1 MVTLGK
7 ALKGILLVI
16 VVFALFWAG
25 TILFWRIRNTD
36 PGVGESVGWLLL
48 APLVVLVSVW
58 GLMRWRRNRRAA
70 TNDKP
75 DTPAQAPEISDAA
88 PTRLN
93 LLAAALRLPAGETPT
108 EALQG
113 LMKPQVPKLHGTLRD
128 AQGLPL
134 FAAPVPLLT
143 AAALDAV
150 TLELNR
156 LAGMTMP
163 VEESTRRS
171 LALLLPVF
179 DELLMELAAARPEE
193 GPTDERVIAGLRHR
207 SSPTRPAP
215 VLVRVMLP
223 ASSPSSLFPLCEKM
237 MRGRVEDLGLA
248 TGLGWR
254 FQFEGAK
261 GGTAFWS
268 RLVEPDEG
276 EQWQLWLAAASL
288 IDPERLQSLQ
298 RQGTLMSSRTPEGMI
313 PGEGAAGVLLG
324 PAETDAEAVS
334 CRGPY
339 EVATGDVDSP
349 QARVRKMTKALR
361 PEQATDQPLPDLLI
375 SNADYRSG
383 SFEEAALLA
392 LSLNPDLDA
401 GRQLLAL
408 GRAGALDNATPM
420 AMLALVWQALRD
432 GHETVAIL
440 FVDEQQGRRVA
451 EFTAAPLPQNQTQP
465 SPTAAAE
472 SE

>member
-1 MVTLGK
+1 MLI
-7 ALKGILLVI
+7 AI
-16 VVFALFWAG
+16 VFALFWAG

-58 GLMRWRRNRRAA
+58 SLRRWRRNRRAA

-75 DTPAQAPEISDAA
+75 DTPAQAPEISDAGPA
-88 PTRLN
+88 RLN
-93 LLAAALRLPAGETPT
+93 LLAAALRLPAGETPA

-134 FAAPVPLLT
+134 FAAPVPLLS
-143 AAALDAV
+143 AEALDAV

-156 LAGMTMP
+156 QAGMTMP

-179 DELLMELAAARPEE
+179 DELLMELAAALPEE
-193 GPTDERVIAGLRHR
+193 GHADERVIAGLRHR

-223 ASSPSSLFPLCEKM
+223 ASVSPSLFPLCEKM

-248 TGLGWR
+248 AGLGWR
-254 FQFEGAK
+254 FQFDGAND
-261 GGTAFWS
+261 GAAFWA
-268 RLVEPDEG
+268 RLARPVEG
-276 EQWQLWLAAASL
+276 EQWQLWLAADSL
-288 IDPERLQSLQ
+288 IDPACIQRLQ
-298 RQGTLMSSRTPEGMI
+298 RQDVLMSSRTPEGI
-313 PGEGAAGVLLG
+313 VPGEGAAGVLLG
-324 PAETDAEAVS
+324 PAGTDAGVVS

-349 QARVRKMTKALR
+349 QAQVRKMTKALR
-361 PEQATDQPLPDLLI
+361 PEQAPHQPLPDLLI

-392 LSLNPDLDA
+392 LSLNPELDA
-401 GRQLLAL
+401 SRQLLAL
-408 GRAGALDNATPM
+408 GRAGALDNAMPM

-440 FVDEQQGRRVA
+440 FVDEQRGRQVA
-451 EFTAAPLPQNQTQP
+451 EFIVAPLQQNQTQP
-465 SPTAAAE
+465 SPAAAAE